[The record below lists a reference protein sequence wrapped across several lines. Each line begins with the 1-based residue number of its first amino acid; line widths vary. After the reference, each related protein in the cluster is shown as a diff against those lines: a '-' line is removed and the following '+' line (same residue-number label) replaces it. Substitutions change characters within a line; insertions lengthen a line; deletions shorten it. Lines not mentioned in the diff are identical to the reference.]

1 MEKYHQTASQL
12 SKHLT
17 NAYSTSFSLSIR
29 LFSPALRP
37 HIYAIYGL
45 VRVADEIVDTY
56 MGNNALEL
64 LNELEHDTYRALK
77 SGFSANPIVHAF
89 AHTARQY
96 DIQKNLV
103 APFFTSMR
111 MDLTPQTYTKN
122 NHETYIDGS
131 AEVVGLMCLKV
142 FGGNFE
148 KREPGA
154 RRLGAAYQ
162 KVNFLRDIAADSQE
176 LQRWYFPNST
186 VESFDENAKKVIITN
201 IEKDFSAAKKSIQ
214 QLPDS
219 SRRAVVLSYRYY
231 SVLLKKLKTTPAKEL
246 LKKRIRINNG
256 YKVLLLI
263 RTSLPGGDRV

>member
-122 NHETYIDGS
+122 NYETYIDGS

-162 KVNFLRDIAADSQE
+162 KLIFCVTLRQIRRNCSVGISPTVQSNHLTRMLKKSLSPTLKKIFLRQKNLYS
-176 LQRWYFPNST
+176 NSPT
-186 VESFDENAKKVIITN
+186 VHDVR
-201 IEKDFSAAKKSIQ
+201 
-214 QLPDS
+214 L
-219 SRRAVVLSYRYY
+219 Y
-231 SVLLKKLKTTPAKEL
+231 
-246 LKKRIRINNG
+246 
-256 YKVLLLI
+256 
-263 RTSLPGGDRV
+263 